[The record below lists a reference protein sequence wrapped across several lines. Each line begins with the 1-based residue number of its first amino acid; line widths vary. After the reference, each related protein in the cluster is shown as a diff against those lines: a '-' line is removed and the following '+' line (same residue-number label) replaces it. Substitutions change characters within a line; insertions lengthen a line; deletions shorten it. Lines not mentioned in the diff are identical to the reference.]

1 MSLADQVK
9 PGSLIPGQSPSYLW
23 LFKAEG
29 VVNFLKSKLSWSSE
43 LHVQ

>member
-1 MSLADQVK
+1 MSLSDQVK
-9 PGSLIPGQSPSYLW
+9 AGRLMPGQSPSDLW

-43 LHVQ
+43 LHVP